1 VLKHMRGAAIHTGRG
16 QLMNTSHLDRRNKA
30 TKKAGSVL
38 GINGSPVK
46 SGRAA
51 RLLNEALK
59 ASTAAGATT
68 KLVHLV
74 NYEKELFT
82 LGHVARPPGLIP
94 KLLRDVQAADCL
106 ILATPVHWFG
116 VSSLM
121 KNFLD
126 HLSTLEANHFLLEGT
141 VVGCIAA
148 LEEDGGMKTVLDMV
162 GPLSHMG
169 AMFPPYGMFFCNRNM
184 SRKSER
190 KWMLKDHRL
199 LGTNVVRLAQA
210 NKDTDWGY

>member
-1 VLKHMRGAAIHTGRG
+1 MHTSRG
-16 QLMNTSHLDRRNKA
+16 QLMNTSHSDSRSKA
-30 TKKAGSVL
+30 RKKTSSVL
-38 GINGSPVK
+38 GINGSPAK
-46 SGRAA
+46 RGRAA
-51 RLLNEALK
+51 KLLNEALK
-59 ASTAAGATT
+59 ASAAAGATT

-74 NYEKELFT
+74 DYEKKLFT
-82 LGHVARPPGLIP
+82 LGHVARPPSLIA
-94 KLLRDVQAADCL
+94 KFLRDVRAADCL

-148 LEEDGGMKTVLDMV
+148 LEEDGGMKAVLDMV

-190 KWMLKDHRL
+190 KWMLEDHRL

-210 NKDTDWGY
+210 TKDRDWGY

>member
-1 VLKHMRGAAIHTGRG
+1 MHTSRG
-16 QLMNTSHLDRRNKA
+16 QLMNTSHSDSRSKA
-30 TKKAGSVL
+30 RKKTSSVL
-38 GINGSPVK
+38 GINGSPAK
-46 SGRAA
+46 RGRAA
-51 RLLNEALK
+51 KLLNEALK
-59 ASTAAGATT
+59 ASAAAGATT

-74 NYEKELFT
+74 DYEKKLFT
-82 LGHVARPPGLIP
+82 LGHVARPPSLIA
-94 KLLRDVQAADCL
+94 KFLRDVRAADCL

-141 VVGCIAA
+141 VVGCVAA
-148 LEEDGGMKTVLDMV
+148 LEEDGGMKAVLDMV

-184 SRKSER
+184 SQKSER
-190 KWMLKDHRL
+190 KWMLEDHRL

-210 NKDTDWGY
+210 TKDRDWGY

>member
-1 VLKHMRGAAIHTGRG
+1 MHTGRG
-16 QLMNTSHLDRRNKA
+16 RLMNIYHSDSCNKA
-30 TKKAGSVL
+30 RKRTAFVL

-46 SGRAA
+46 RGRAA
-51 RLLNEALK
+51 KLLNEAMK
-59 ASTAAGATT
+59 ASAAAGATT

-74 NYEKELFT
+74 DYEKELFT
-82 LGHVARPPGLIP
+82 LGHVARPPSLIAR
-94 KLLRDVQAADCL
+94 LLRDVREADCL

-141 VVGCIAA
+141 IAGCIAL
-148 LEEDGGMKTVLDMV
+148 LEEDGGMKAVLDMV

-169 AMFPPYGMFFCNRNM
+169 VMFPPYGMFFRNRNM

-190 KWMLKDHRL
+190 TWMLQDHRL

-210 NKDTDWGY
+210 TKKKDWGY

>member
-1 VLKHMRGAAIHTGRG
+1 MHTSRG
-16 QLMNTSHLDRRNKA
+16 QLMNTSHSDSRSKA
-30 TKKAGSVL
+30 RKKTSSVL
-38 GINGSPVK
+38 GINGSPAK
-46 SGRAA
+46 RGRAA
-51 RLLNEALK
+51 KLLNEALK
-59 ASTAAGATT
+59 ASAAAGATT

-74 NYEKELFT
+74 DYEKKLFT
-82 LGHVARPPGLIP
+82 LGHVARPPSLIA
-94 KLLRDVQAADCL
+94 KFLRDVRAADCL

-141 VVGCIAA
+141 VVGCVAA
-148 LEEDGGMKTVLDMV
+148 LEEDGGMKAVLDMV

-190 KWMLKDHRL
+190 KWMLEDHRL

-210 NKDTDWGY
+210 TKDRDWGY

>member
-1 VLKHMRGAAIHTGRG
+1 
-16 QLMNTSHLDRRNKA
+16 MNTSHSDSRSKA
-30 TKKAGSVL
+30 RKKTSSVL
-38 GINGSPVK
+38 GINGSPAK
-46 SGRAA
+46 RGRAA
-51 RLLNEALK
+51 KLLNEALK
-59 ASTAAGATT
+59 ASAAAGATT

-74 NYEKELFT
+74 DYEKKLFT
-82 LGHVARPPGLIP
+82 LGHVARPPSLIA
-94 KLLRDVQAADCL
+94 KFLRDVRAADCL

-148 LEEDGGMKTVLDMV
+148 LEEDGGMKVVLDMV

-184 SRKSER
+184 SQKSER
-190 KWMLKDHRL
+190 KWMLEDHRL

-210 NKDTDWGY
+210 TKDRDWGY

>member
-1 VLKHMRGAAIHTGRG
+1 MHTSRR
-16 QLMNTSHLDRRNKA
+16 QLMNTDHSDSRNKA
-30 TKKAGSVL
+30 RKKTSSVL

-46 SGRAA
+46 RGRAA
-51 RLLNEALK
+51 KLLNEALK
-59 ASTAAGATT
+59 ASAAAGATT

-74 NYEKELFT
+74 DYEKELFT
-82 LGHVARPPGLIP
+82 LSHVARPPSLMT
-94 KLLRDVQAADCL
+94 KLLRDVRVADCL
-106 ILATPVHWFG
+106 ILTTPVHWFG

-148 LEEDGGMKTVLDMV
+148 LEEDGGMKVVLDMV

-184 SRKSER
+184 SQKSEH
-190 KWMLKDHRL
+190 KWMLEDHRL

-210 NKDTDWGY
+210 TKDRDWGY